1 MFMLNVSKNT
11 GPHFSDQKMA
21 RKYSKTQLYRF
32 PILMGGILGGIMTFL
47 FTFSSVNSERIKWG
61 SKRFTD
67 APKVTFQDD
76 K

>member
-1 MFMLNVSKNT
+1 MYQRIQDLTFQT
-11 GPHFSDQKMA
+11 KMA
-21 RKYSKTQLYRF
+21 RKYSKAQLYRF